1 MRKGERMSDQINP
14 RVFGAIVAALKRC
27 RLHPDI
33 DLGIEK
39 ASTTTIESLQLDSL
53 DLLQFAMDVEDDLG
67 IEIDVVEFPP
77 GATLAEVVEHIEHVH
92 IK

>member
-1 MRKGERMSDQINP
+1 MRNQINP
-14 RVFGAIVAALKRC
+14 RIIGAIVDALKRC
-27 RLHPDI
+27 KLHPDI

-39 ASTTTIESLQLDSL
+39 ASTTTIESLRLDSL

-77 GATLAEVVEHIEHVH
+77 DATLAELAEHIEHVH
-92 IK
+92 MK